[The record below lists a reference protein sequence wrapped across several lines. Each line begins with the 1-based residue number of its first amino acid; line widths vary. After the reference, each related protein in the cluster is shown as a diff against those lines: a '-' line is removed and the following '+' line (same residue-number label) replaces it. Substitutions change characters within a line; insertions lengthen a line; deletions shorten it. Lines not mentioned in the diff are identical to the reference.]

1 MSHSTTSTVI
11 VKNEVSFSNLICS
24 RRGRNLAHRG
34 DQFWKMNLKTY
45 RRSRFKDI
53 YKFDTDGWVERQCP
67 DGSKRIA
74 LKKYHEL
81 SDIHDETNLFRR

>member
-1 MSHSTTSTVI
+1 
-11 VKNEVSFSNLICS
+11 
-24 RRGRNLAHRG
+24 
-34 DQFWKMNLKTY
+34 MNLKTY